1 MTVPRS
7 CTPSTWASD
16 FGPQRPMTPTDN
28 PFCQIAELD
37 TGQCGDIPVT
47 PPQSVISKYW
57 EPDQGIELDTR
68 QSSLMYQAAPGI
80 SQRQDSWIMSRQT
93 AAPSMLQSDQRMD
106 QVNGQESSAY
116 QAPTPTSP
124 IMRLPT
130 ILRPGILGSWQPVC
144 GTEEARREEAPRG
157 DDFEEEDDPEVA
169 FYKDLRQQEEERQHR
184 RAVSR
189 NDNNSIGRN
198 SWA

>member
-1 MTVPRS
+1 
-7 CTPSTWASD
+7 
-16 FGPQRPMTPTDN
+16 MTPIDN

-47 PPQSVISKYW
+47 PPRSMISKYW
-57 EPDQGIELDTR
+57 EPGQGMELDTR

-80 SQRQDSWIMSRQT
+80 SQCQDSSIMSPQT
-93 AAPSMLQSDQRMD
+93 AAPSIRQSYQRMD
-106 QVNGQESSAY
+106 QVNRRESLAY

-124 IMRLPT
+124 TMRLPT
-130 ILRPGILGSWQPVC
+130 ILRPGMPGSWQPVC
-144 GTEEARREEAPRG
+144 GTQQEARREEAPRG
-157 DDFEEEDDPEVA
+157 DDFEEEEDPEVA

-189 NDNNSIGRN
+189 NDNNSFGRN